1 MLRDAVVLIA
11 GSFSGLSLNAHRR
24 ALADDLECHHLPG
37 GSRLNLFMKL
47 LQSQYRQ
54 AVDRLSIATTPSPA
68 RKPAWSLD
76 RRAEI
81 FVLDRTRLDLPQ
93 QSGNFAS

>member
-1 MLRDAVVLIA
+1 MLRDAVILIA

-37 GSRLNLFMKL
+37 GSCLNFFMKL

-54 AVDRLSIATTPSPA
+54 AVDRHHPIARIASRPC
-68 RKPAWSLD
+68 RLGF
-76 RRAEI
+76 AE
-81 FVLDRTRLDLPQ
+81 
-93 QSGNFAS
+93 

>member
-1 MLRDAVVLIA
+1 MSVILIA
-11 GSFSGLSLNAHRR
+11 GSFSGLSLHAHRR

-54 AVDRLSIATTPSPA
+54 AVDRHHPIA
-68 RKPAWSLD
+68 R
-76 RRAEI
+76 
-81 FVLDRTRLDLPQ
+81 PQ
-93 QSGNFAS
+93 AGLVA